1 MTMVFFGF
9 VVGVFL
15 VMASVALFDGKTSKL
30 QQELTRLEED
40 ELLERL
46 PRFSVVPPA
55 CNRQAVR
62 GRGFVAPTRRRNV
75 RVGGFIN
82 V

>member
-1 MTMVFFGF
+1 MLVFFGF
-9 VVGVFL
+9 VCGVFL

-30 QQELTRLEED
+30 QRELTQLEEE
-40 ELLERL
+40 ELMARL
-46 PRFSVVPPA
+46 PRFSVLPTA
-55 CNRQAVR
+55 CNQQPVQ